1 MCYILMDKNQGREKT
16 EQNKQQLRMKQTTNE
31 WTSET
36 FGRMCV
42 VTEVLVV
49 CWRVGGGAVIVVSS
63 ECDTRASAN
72 VLFAF
77 KAAE

>member
-1 MCYILMDKNQGREKT
+1 M
-16 EQNKQQLRMKQTTNE
+16 
-31 WTSET
+31 
-36 FGRMCV
+36 
-42 VTEVLVV
+42 V
-49 CWRVGGGAVIVVSS
+49 CWRVGGGAVIVVSG